1 MSDLLRLAA
10 LNVAIAGLGGLAL
23 LAVIRPPRS
32 GLWPTLAGVA
42 PAVGLALA
50 GLAATASAMVGAD
63 VGLVTTAIA
72 AGVVVAAATVL
83 ARRRGWQPPSPVVR
97 AGRLGRVV
105 EAGALLALAGLSV
118 AIVRL
123 AAATGLDQWD
133 GWALW
138 GAKAHALYAGGDVWS
153 PVFTEP
159 EYVMQHQ
166 EYPVLLP
173 ALEALSAEALGR
185 FDPVLIDVEPAVVLV
200 AFGWA
205 AWGMLRLVTHPAL
218 AAGAALALT
227 GSAPLAANAGANYAD
242 TVVASFVALGLLCL
256 FVWLTRGVA
265 PGGTVFLVLAG
276 LFLAAAALTKGEG
289 LLFAL
294 AGLATALL
302 LARRLGRPRRD
313 VLVLGCGVL
322 GVAVA
327 WALVDRLNGPGAR
340 NVDLGGAL
348 DSDAVDRL
356 TLATER
362 LADELVDGWPVAGLA
377 VVAALG
383 LAAVARVWL
392 PGLFLAVWTLLSFAV
407 LVAVYVVSVNP
418 IDWHLGTSADRV
430 VFSIALGAATVAPAL
445 ATLAWQ
451 ARDELEAPSAA

>member
-10 LNVAIAGLGGLAL
+10 LNLAIAALGGFAL
-23 LAVIRPPRS
+23 LAVVRPRRRE
-32 GLWPTLAGVA
+32 LWPALARVA

-63 VGLVTTAIA
+63 IGLVTTAIA
-72 AGVVVAAATVL
+72 AAAVVVAAAVL
-83 ARRRGWQPPSPVVR
+83 ARRRSWQAPLPVVR

-105 EAGALLALAGLSV
+105 EAVALLALAGLSV
-118 AIVRL
+118 AVVRL

-205 AWGMLRLVTHPAL
+205 VWGLLRLVTHPAL
-218 AAGAALALT
+218 AAVAALALT
-227 GSAPLAANAGANYAD
+227 GSAPLATNAGSNYAD

-256 FVWLTRGVA
+256 FVWLTRSVA
-265 PGGTVFLVLAG
+265 PGGTLFLVLAG

-302 LARRLGRPRRD
+302 LARRLGRRRRD

-322 GVAVA
+322 GVALA

-383 LAAVARVWL
+383 LAVVARVWL
-392 PGLFLAVWTLLSFAV
+392 PGLFLAVWTLLSFGA

-430 VFSIALGAATVAPAL
+430 VFSIALGAATLAPAL

-451 ARDELEAPSAA
+451 TRDELEPPSAA